1 MDLRLEVLRKEV
13 KQFRNESQRV
23 TERLL
28 ALIELTKYRQKWGR
42 VSEAEYDRL
51 AWRFEVAGRTL
62 YRWEAAYRLQGVR
75 GLIPG
80 RSTGRPVK
88 AVRGHTARKIREWR
102 KLYNWGAEVIQA
114 HLLHDFGTR
123 LSRYKINR
131 YLRKKGLL
139 VRKVCKSRK
148 KHTKV
153 VLVQTPGAHTQTD
166 VKHLPHLLPNN
177 QKCYVYNFVDHAS
190 KWAFKRAYDSYGP
203 SETRDFMR
211 WVLAAAPFT
220 ITRLQSDNGVEFTNK
235 YLTTL
240 DDPKTH
246 ALDELCKTNGIRH
259 VLIPPGEKELQ
270 GLVERSH
277 RQDDEELFHRITP
290 LTLEAFNKTLLDHC
304 EWRNGRRRRKA
315 LGWKTSDEFLK
326 EHKNQ
331 IEQWLYA
338 SAPSPFQIQAVAE
351 PADESDVSFN
361 KAA

>member
-1 MDLRLEVLRKEV
+1 
-13 KQFRNESQRV
+13 
-23 TERLL
+23 
-28 ALIELTKYRQKWGR
+28 
-42 VSEAEYDRL
+42 
-51 AWRFEVAGRTL
+51 
-62 YRWEAAYRLQGVR
+62 
-75 GLIPG
+75 
-80 RSTGRPVK
+80 
-88 AVRGHTARKIREWR
+88 
-102 KLYNWGAEVIQA
+102 
-114 HLLHDFGTR
+114 
-123 LSRYKINR
+123 
-131 YLRKKGLL
+131 
-139 VRKVCKSRK
+139 
-148 KHTKV
+148 
-153 VLVQTPGAHTQTD
+153 
-166 VKHLPHLLPNN
+166 
-177 QKCYVYNFVDHAS
+177 
-190 KWAFKRAYDSYGP
+190 
-203 SETRDFMR
+203 MR

-351 PADESDVSFN
+351 PADESDVSLK